1 MGIRVAIKYNQLKS
15 FTAKTLRQTRDNWAS
30 HAGDEAFS
38 LELGPIFEW
47 IGERL
52 RSKAQAETA
61 YYGLFEGSEL
71 HAAAIVE
78 VITTPKTKGP
88 MIKMLKVII
97 SPQFWDTVTYRKEV
111 LLIFLGAIA
120 GCINLSMKRGSKI
133 LKLYGRNNELLSVM
147 IEVHT
152 ELSKNPI
159 AGLSASIQGRWLV
172 LEG

>member
-1 MGIRVAIKYNQLKS
+1 VAIKYDHLTA
-15 FTAKTLRQTRDNWAS
+15 FTPKTLKQTMENWSA

-38 LELGPIFEW
+38 LELGPMFGW

-52 RSKAQAETA
+52 KSKMQAETA
-61 YYGLFEGSEL
+61 YYGLFEG
-71 HAAAIVE
+71 ADPFAVAVVE

-111 LLIFLGAIA
+111 LLVFSGAIT
-120 GCINLSMKRGSKI
+120 GCINLSVKRGSKV

-147 IEVHT
+147 IELHT
-152 ELSKNPI
+152 ELSKHPI